1 MKEENPGYRL
11 RIEAMDHLCPK
22 VISLDAMHLYFM
34 EEGKSKWASRA
45 REAADEIL
53 KLRIEREVMRLLL
66 RVMSENSLAAHSV
79 RAEVA
84 AILAG
89 VSERGAK

>member
-34 EEGKSKWASRA
+34 EEGKSKWATRA

-66 RVMSENSLAAHSV
+66 RVMSERSPQAEAV
-79 RAEVA
+79 RVEVA
-84 AILAG
+84 NILDG
-89 VSERGAK
+89 VSARGTK

>member
-1 MKEENPGYRL
+1 MKEENSGYRL

-34 EEGKSKWASRA
+34 EEGKSKWAARA

-66 RVMSENSLAAHSV
+66 RVMSDGSPQAEAV
-79 RAEVA
+79 RVEVA
-84 AILAG
+84 NILDG
-89 VSERGAK
+89 VSARGTK